1 MDLSEGENMAIN
13 LEDAQILLK
22 EHHLL
27 KGQFTGQK
35 SNFEHVTYDSRQ
47 VEQDTLFFCKGNFKR
62 EYLVDAIDHGATG
75 YVAEEKYVDDGQT
88 SFLIVTDVQK
98 AMALLGAAFYGY
110 PQNDLFVI
118 GITGTKGKTT
128 SSYFAKGILDQTL
141 LRKRHCFQP

>member
-1 MDLSEGENMAIN
+1 MAIN

-27 KGQFTGQK
+27 EEQFIGQK

-47 VEQDTLFFCKGNFKR
+47 VEQDTLFFCKGNFKK
-62 EYLVDAIDHGATG
+62 EYLVDAIGHGATG

-98 AMALLGAAFYGY
+98 AMAL
-110 PQNDLFVI
+110 
-118 GITGTKGKTT
+118 
-128 SSYFAKGILDQTL
+128 
-141 LRKRHCFQP
+141 